1 MTTKQVLTA
10 ALELPDDD
18 RVELIE
24 ALIASVQP
32 ADQPPFDEAW
42 REVIR
47 CRSAEPA
54 SGSVAAVPWA
64 EVRRQAWDAGSG

>member
-1 MTTKQVLTA
+1 MDAEECLTTLTTKQVLSA

-32 ADQPPFDEAW
+32 ADQSPLMIPGAK
-42 REVIR
+42 
-47 CRSAEPA
+47 
-54 SGSVAAVPWA
+54 
-64 EVRRQAWDAGSG
+64 